1 MLNCFLFS
9 VKMEDHKRNIPFTKL
24 NSKAT
29 QKIDGVAQYIEISY
43 PVAGFLVIKKR
54 EYDSSTKDIDVDNN

>member
-1 MLNCFLFS
+1 
-9 VKMEDHKRNIPFTKL
+9 MEDHKRNIPFTKL
-24 NSKAT
+24 NIKAT

>member
-1 MLNCFLFS
+1 MLNRFLFS
-9 VKMEDHKRNIPFTKL
+9 VEIEDHKRNIPFIKL
-24 NSKAT
+24 NIKAI

-43 PVAGFLVIKKR
+43 PVAGFPAIKKR